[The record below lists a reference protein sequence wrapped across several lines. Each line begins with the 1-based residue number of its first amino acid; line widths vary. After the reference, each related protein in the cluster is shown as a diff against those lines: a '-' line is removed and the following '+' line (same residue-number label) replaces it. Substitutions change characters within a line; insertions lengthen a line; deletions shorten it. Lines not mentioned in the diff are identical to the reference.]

1 MKKKNFLKF
10 SEEVL
15 QSIKRCLESGL
26 ESKDIAPEIKGSRSS
41 YAVEATQIIEAISN
55 AIFTLSTVEGQF
67 QLDVFT
73 KVSTSTSPGRTKGIV
88 VGGDEVE

>member
-1 MKKKNFLKF
+1 MKKKSFLKF
-10 SEEVL
+10 SGEVL
-15 QSIKRCLESGL
+15 QSIKRCLESTL
-26 ESKDIAPEIKGSRSS
+26 ESKDIALEIKGSRSS

-73 KVSTSTSPGRTKGIV
+73 KVSSTSPGRTKGIV
-88 VGGDEVE
+88 VGGVEVE